1 MLFNIF
7 KSELD
12 LSTNVTKIVQNKSE
26 KAMIRFANVLIFSA
40 AFGLYFPNTQAANI
54 SCTWTGGALDTGNWT
69 DSNWNTDAACS
80 GIFPNNNG
88 DTFDA
93 THPRGSITLDRDI
106 TIDAFN
112 LAGGTLTGSNN
123 LTVNKTFNWS
133 RGTVSGTGSIR
144 AAGGLELNGNLTFKD
159 SATVINSAG
168 QAANW
173 SQGNI
178 IMFNGESGFVNEAG
192 ANFIVTADDG
202 KILVLGQGAK
212 FDNDGVLVA
221 NLSSADSTVTINS
234 QMNNRGLVGVQA
246 GELQLGGGGTS
257 SGSFVAAEQGKINFR
272 GEHVLQAGSSV
283 TGSSVVFSQLGTT
296 SIEGTYNVV
305 STEFKPG
312 GKANFDAEAASF
324 TETLTMSGGDLSG
337 TGTGALLVTGDA
349 TFSSG
354 QMSGSGQ
361 TIVGGKLD
369 FNGNFAAIRDDRVL
383 LAAGPQ
389 ANWTDG
395 TILLR
400 DEGSALI
407 VGPSTTFKI
416 QADKGRLFGK
426 GVLGNQ
432 GVLEVDLADG
442 AEPVVI
448 KSNVT
453 NFGSLILQGDNL
465 LIGSA
470 TGGGDVINPFDS
482 ELTLFNGNFIQGE
495 TGTTFIDIAGN
506 ISGEE
511 FDVLNVFES
520 AFLDGMFD
528 ISLNFNPTDG
538 DFFDILTAKTIV
550 DSGLSLSGFSGEL
563 FDFAIVDLDSG
574 NQALR
579 LSFSPSSAFEPL
591 SPASPASPVPIP
603 ATAWL
608 FLSGLIGVW
617 RSGIRQSK

>member
-1 MLFNIF
+1 MFFNIF

-12 LSTNVTKIVQNKSE
+12 LSTNIVQK
-26 KAMIRFANVLIFSA
+26 KPDKFMTRFANVLIFSA

-54 SCTWTGGALDTGNWT
+54 SCTWSGGALDAGNWT
-69 DSNWNTDAACS
+69 DSNWNSDTACS
-80 GIFPNNNG
+80 GIFPNNNS

-106 TIDAFN
+106 TIEAFN

-144 AAGGLELNGNLTFKD
+144 AAGGLELNGSLTFKD

-168 QAANW
+168 QTANW

-202 KILVLGQGAK
+202 KMLVLGQGAK

-257 SGSFVAAEQGKINFR
+257 SGSFVAAEQGKISFR

-283 TGSSVVFSQLGTT
+283 TGSNVEFSQLGTT
-296 SIEGTYNVV
+296 TIEGAYNVV

-312 GKANFDAEAASF
+312 GKANFDSEGASF
-324 TETLTMSGGDLSG
+324 TETLTMSGGNLSG

-383 LAAGPQ
+383 LAAGSQ
-389 ANWTDG
+389 ASWTDG

-400 DEGSALI
+400 DEGSALV
-407 VGPSTTFKI
+407 VGPTTTFTI
-416 QADKGRLFGK
+416 EADQGRMFGK

-432 GVLEVDLADG
+432 GVLQVNLAEG

-465 LIGSA
+465 LIGSE
-470 TGGGDVINPFDS
+470 TGGGEVINPFDN

-511 FDVLNVFES
+511 YDVLNIFEN
-520 AFLDGMFD
+520 AFLSGMFD
-528 ISLNFNPTDG
+528 ISLNFNPNDG

-563 FDFAIVDLDSG
+563 FDFAIVDLDTG

-579 LSFSPSSAFEPL
+579 LSFSPSSAFEPVSPA